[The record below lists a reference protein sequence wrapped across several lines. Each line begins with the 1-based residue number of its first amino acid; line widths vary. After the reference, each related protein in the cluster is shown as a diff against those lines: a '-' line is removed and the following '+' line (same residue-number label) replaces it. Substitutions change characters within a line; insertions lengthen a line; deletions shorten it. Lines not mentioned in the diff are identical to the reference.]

1 MIKWTLNKIVLLTLH
16 LAVWVLLQVLIIRLS
31 NYLLPYCEDIQS
43 IVGMWILGA
52 VASYHLSKRMMRQAC
67 SIYVGVYESDGQS

>member
-43 IVGMWILGA
+43 IIGLWILGA